1 MTAAKTETGQHQATH
16 KLMRRIISGYV
27 RPHLGLIIAATL
39 LMLLSAGMTG
49 LLAKLMEPVIDDVFS
64 QGDLKQLWQ
73 VAILIFSAF
82 TLRGAATYGHTVLMG
97 KAGQAMIADVQKEL
111 FSKLIRM
118 DIAAFQ
124 QKDSGHLIVRMVSDT
139 TMMRMAMADSI
150 TGLAKGSFTLVVL
163 VCVMFY
169 QDWKLTL
176 ISLFIFPP
184 ISYGVMRLGKKL
196 RKTATLMQEESG
208 NLTAVLQQSFQ
219 GIRHIRA
226 YGLEEHEDTRVKNNI
241 TRLYKFYLK
250 VIRTSAL
257 ATPLSETVAGLAI
270 VTIIIYGGY
279 QVMDGATTAGKLFS
293 FIAAFLLAYEP
304 MKRLANLN
312 TVLQTGLAAAQ
323 RVFDAM
329 DVQPSI
335 ADRPDAKELKL
346 KKAPEI
352 TFENVCFAYPDNN
365 KSSEAETAL
374 DHLSFTV
381 PAGKTVALVGPSGA
395 GKSTVINLLLRLY
408 DADEGR
414 ILVDGKDI
422 RDVTLASLRGHAAL
436 VSQDVTVFNDTARDN
451 IRCSRFD
458 ADDDAVEDAAK
469 AATAHEFIL
478 EMENGY
484 DTVLGEKGATLS
496 GGQRQRIA
504 IARAVLRGAP
514 LLLLDEATSALDNES
529 ERAVQSALKKLQKG
543 RTTLVIA
550 HRLST
555 VQNADLIYVIDRGKI
570 VEHGT
575 HKELLKKDGVYKR
588 LYGGGTHS

>member
-1 MTAAKTETGQHQATH
+1 MTAKETETGQHQATH

-27 RPHLGLIIAATL
+27 RPHISIIIAAAL
-39 LMLLSAGMTG
+39 LMMLAAAMTG

-64 QGDLKQLWQ
+64 RGDLKQLWQ

-118 DIAAFQ
+118 DISFFQ

-150 TGLAKGSFTLVVL
+150 TGLAKGSFTLIVL

-226 YGLEEHEDTRVKNNI
+226 YGLEEHEDNRVKNNI

-257 ATPLSETVAGLAI
+257 ATPMSETVAGLAI

-312 TVLQTGLAAAQ
+312 TILQTGLAAAQ

-329 DVQPSI
+329 DVQPEI
-335 ADRPDAKELKL
+335 TDRPGAKELKL
-346 KKAPEI
+346 SKAPEI
-352 TFENVCFAYPDNN
+352 TFENVCFSYPDNN
-365 KSSEAETAL
+365 KTTEAETAL

-422 RDVTLASLRGHAAL
+422 RDVSLASLRGHAAL

-458 ADDDAVEDAAK
+458 ASDEDVESAAK
-469 AATAHEFIL
+469 AATAHDFIL

-555 VQNADLIYVIDRGKI
+555 VQNADLIYVIDRGQI

-575 HKELLKKDGVYKR
+575 HKALLKKDGVYKR
-588 LYGGGTHS
+588 LYGGGENF